1 MGDPNSNETT
11 PLPRTAAR
19 AARHEHLAG
28 PDGCADHCLRAR
40 RCGSGP
46 PRTRT
51 FGPASTVLL
60 DVLTAAGSVRPAGP
74 LPWGSLLA
82 AAAVIALCGIVGAGL
97 HSVTGRVDHTTPNT

>member
-1 MGDPNSNETT
+1 MNTWQAP
-11 PLPRTAAR
+11 TAVLITAFGLV
-19 AARHEHLAG
+19 AAAAAH
-28 PDGCADHCLRAR
+28 
-40 RCGSGP
+40 